1 MQQPWTLAS
10 IADEH
15 GLLLVDDGLLD
26 KVALVA
32 SGGVVEGPLRGRGLL
47 TPVHA
52 LVAALDS
59 LARFPSLTASREAID
74 RVRLSAKTDT
84 VPMWSGDVAV
94 DGDVRRALAMT
105 LAANERLA
113 ADRVLD
119 DLLLA
124 LAVLHEPDLAVQELL
139 AMAQLDAKALA
150 AEIEAALVLD
160 VDGEAGK
167 PLTEAQLRLH
177 ASILHAV
184 GSAIAGHDL
193 ETARA
198 FLRRGPG
205 PTVLYVAGSPYAR
218 RVTSVRA
225 FRRFAGGSPALR
237 VVPRLVA
244 DFAFSPSSRAALGL
258 ADALR
263 GNGPQVHVEHL
274 LLALYD
280 AKDGPTRQAFTHAG
294 IDRAKLLQRL
304 RTADFDAPP
313 YRASEPAGA
322 LPPMSSHAALAVAL
336 AVRASTAASDTVIRS
351 RDLLVGLFDLE
362 GCHVIDLFP
371 EVRREL
377 RDNPPRADPSD
388 PPEPQHPREPDGALV
403 PAFGGDGLD
412 GRDVLG
418 FSLEV
423 DAIARLVASDGVDPP
438 LSIGL
443 FGEWGSGKSYFMR
456 RLRERIDGFAAAT
469 RRRRE
474 IAGVPTPGYVG
485 HVVQVEFNAWNYV
498 EVDLWAS
505 LVAHIFDR
513 LHAHV
518 TDEAGAEQRQWE
530 SLLHRLDDAESRRHD
545 AKQALELAQLRL
557 DARRREQA
565 ARERTLAYQIEI
577 LRRHKKLK
585 QPIADIESTLGIAAA
600 RELWDAIVLRS
611 NRVGAVIKA
620 MPRTLQAARS
630 LFTGPAAWWL
640 MSAIA
645 LLIVLLLVAWHLQ
658 WFPNIAAVAAAMPLL
673 LKWVQTAMG
682 RSDALLRA
690 IERFQEAMLELERSK
705 QEVDREALERLR
717 EEARA
722 VEQARAEHDVERARV
737 EQLRGEIARLYPGEQ
752 LADFLADRA
761 ASSDYRKHLGLPA
774 LVRRDFDRLGRL
786 VRPHTH
792 RVSKADVDG
801 LAEASAPAALCSAFA
816 ALDDDDPFVLARVER
831 VEDRVKVFAR
841 DGRYAILDRRRKH
854 HDEHVDEATLPYLV
868 DLRSRDDEPL
878 GKRNQDG
885 KLVDRHGKLAEVAAK
900 LVDVAQP
907 AVIPPKLAELL
918 RRNAPLRGPEVRKV
932 DDGTRWEIRDHDGAR
947 CVEIGFDG
955 SQAVIEISWPMHPT
969 IERIVLYIDDLD
981 RCPPSRVVEV
991 LGAVHLLLAFPLF
1004 VVVVAVDERWLVG
1017 SLQEHHAGQLR
1028 DADERSLPQLRDTF
1042 EGLAQPRDYLE
1053 KIFQIPYWVPR
1064 MTTLGAQA
1072 LVAELV
1078 TTTEAIQIPQ
1088 LDPTLV
1094 VRPDRPKPKV
1104 AAGEA
1109 NAASDDA
1116 DVAGPDVE
1124 SGTPPPAL
1132 DDGAADDGG
1141 GMPGLASPLVGTGTP
1156 AVQAADAPAAAG
1168 LAGTGTPAVQATDA
1182 PAAVQDTASGP
1193 ATDTLQVPAPERD
1206 QAKDDEAL
1214 LRSRVITIDR
1224 DERRALQALVPLV
1237 QKSPRAI
1244 KRFVNIYRVLR
1255 STLTREDTALLRH
1268 DNVAVPFGPV
1278 TLLVAMMVGDP
1289 EQGSSLIERIDAAP
1303 EGATLREVMT
1313 AWLGPPPQAGTDEPA
1328 CRDAL
1333 RGALAD
1339 ERWGT
1344 QLVVALGPLPARVR
1358 RFSFGARAHTG

>member
-1 MQQPWTLAS
+1 MQQPMTLAS
-10 IADEH
+10 IADEL
-15 GLLLVDDGLLD
+15 GLLLVDDGLLE
-26 KVALVA
+26 KVARAA
-32 SGGVVEGPLRGRGLL
+32 SGGVVEGPLQGHGLL

-59 LARFPSLTASREAID
+59 LTRFPSLVAARQAVD
-74 RVRLSAKTDT
+74 RVRLGAKVDT
-84 VPMWSGDVAV
+84 VLLMTGDIPV
-94 DGDVRRALAMT
+94 DGEVRRAIAM
-105 LAANERLA
+105 AAQAGAEQFPE
-113 ADRVLD
+113 RVLD

-124 LAVLHEPDLAVQELL
+124 LAVLREPDPATRELL
-139 AMAQLDAKALA
+139 SLAGLDPVALA
-150 AEIEAALVLD
+150 AELSSAFSLE
-160 VDGEAGK
+160 VDGEGGK
-167 PLTEAQLRLH
+167 PLSEAQLRLH
-177 ASILHAV
+177 ESILHAA

-193 ETARA
+193 ATVRA
-198 FLRRGPG
+198 FLQRGHTPA
-205 PTVLYVAGSPYAR
+205 VLYLAGSPYAR
-218 RVTSVRA
+218 RVTSIRA
-225 FRRFAGGSPALR
+225 FRRFAGASPALR
-237 VVPRLVA
+237 VVPRLIA

-263 GNGPQVHVEHL
+263 GEGRGVHVEHL

-280 AKDGPTRQAFTHAG
+280 AKEGPTRQAFTHAG

-304 RTADFDAPP
+304 RTVDFDAPP
-313 YRASEPAGA
+313 FRSSKPAEA
-322 LPPMSSHAALAVAL
+322 LPPMSSHAAFAVAL
-336 AVRASTAASDTVIRS
+336 ALRSTTAANDTVIRS

-362 GCHVIDLFP
+362 GCHVIEQFP
-371 EVRREL
+371 EIRREL
-377 RDNPPRADPSD
+377 RDNPPRVDPTD
-388 PPEPQHPREPDGALV
+388 PPEPQRPREPDGALV

-456 RLRERIDGFAAAT
+456 RLRERIDGFASAT

-474 IAGVPTPGYVG
+474 IVGVPTPGYVG

-530 SLLHRLDDAESRRHD
+530 SLLHRLDDAEARRHD

-585 QPIADIESTLGIAAA
+585 QPIADIENTLGIAAA

-611 NRVGAVIKA
+611 TRVNAVIKA

-640 MSAIA
+640 ISAIA
-645 LLIVLLLVAWHLQ
+645 LVIVLLLVAWHLQ
-658 WFPNIAAVAAAMPLL
+658 WFPNLAAIAAALPLL

-705 QEVDREALERLR
+705 RELDREALERLR

-722 VEQARAEHDVERARV
+722 VEHARAEHDVERARV

-792 RVSKADVDG
+792 RIGKGDVEG
-801 LAEASAPAALCSAFA
+801 LAEATAPADLCKALA

-831 VEDRVKVFAR
+831 VEDRVKVYAR
-841 DGRYAILDRRRKH
+841 DGRYAILDRRRKQ
-854 HDEHVDEATLPYLV
+854 EREEVDEATLPYLV

-878 GKRNQDG
+878 GKRNEDG
-885 KLVDRHGKLAEVAAK
+885 KLLDRQGGLATVRAK
-900 LVDVAQP
+900 LVDGAHP
-907 AVIPPKLAELL
+907 ATIPAKLAELL
-918 RRNAPLRGPEVRKV
+918 RRNAPLRGPEVRKSE
-932 DDGTRWEIRDHDGAR
+932 DGTRWEIRDHDGAR
-947 CVEIGFDG
+947 SVEIGFDG
-955 SQAVIEISWPMHPT
+955 MQAVVEISWPMHPT

-1028 DADERSLPQLRDTF
+1028 DADEQALAQLRGAF
-1042 EGLAQPRDYLE
+1042 EGLARPRDYLE

-1078 TTTEAIQIPQ
+1078 TSTEAIQVSQI
-1088 LDPTLV
+1088 DPTRV
-1094 VRPDRPKPKV
+1094 IRPDRPKPKLAEAGV
-1104 AAGEA
+1104 AGDVT
-1109 NAASDDA
+1109 ASADA

-1124 SGTPPPAL
+1124 SETPAPPAD
-1132 DDGAADDGG
+1132 DDGTDDGG
-1141 GMPGLASPLVGTGTP
+1141 GMPGLISRVADGG
-1156 AVQAADAPAAAG
+1156 AAADTAAPADAAAAAN
-1168 LAGTGTPAVQATDA
+1168 AGDAQAGSEGN
-1182 PAAVQDTASGP
+1182 SGP
-1193 ATDTLQVPAPERD
+1193 ATDTLQVPAPEVD
-1206 QAKDDEAL
+1206 QARDDEAL

-1244 KRFVNIYRVLR
+1244 KRFVNVYRVLR
-1255 STLTREDTALLRH
+1255 STLTREDSALLRH

-1289 EQGSSLIERIDAAP
+1289 ENGAGLIERIEAAP
-1303 EGATLREVMT
+1303 EAATLREIMA
-1313 AWLGPPPQAGTDEPA
+1313 AWLGPPPPAGTDEPP

-1339 ERWGT
+1339 DRWGT
-1344 QLVVALGPLPARVR
+1344 QLISALGPLPARVR